1 MNKRS
6 LLAAL
11 YGVLALYALVTLSPF
26 LWMLITSF
34 KEPADLFRLPPS
46 FVPTQLLTDVPF
58 ANYTSVL
65 TERDFTTFFVN
76 SLIVSTSAA
85 VGQVI
90 TCAMAGYAF
99 AKVPFRGRNFLFA
112 VVLATAF
119 VPNEVTIIPE
129 YLLMRQLGWINT
141 FLPLIVPSFLVGSFG
156 TFMLREY
163 FSALPNDY
171 AEAGRMDGASAFRIF
186 RDIYLPLSVPALI
199 SVFVVAF
206 IHSWD
211 ELLRPILY
219 LNSPELYTVPRGLIS
234 LVSEFDAQ
242 WTWFMAGSVVS
253 TLPLVAIYILGQ
265 RYVIQGFVA
274 GGVK

>member
-6 LLAAL
+6 LLVAL
-11 YGVLALYALVTLSPF
+11 YGVLALYALMTLSPF

-46 FVPTQLLTDVPF
+46 FVPTQLLTDAPF

-65 TERDFTTFFVN
+65 TERDFTTYFVN

-90 TCAMAGYAF
+90 TCAMAGYVF
-99 AKVPFRGRNFLFA
+99 AKVPFRGRNLLFA

-242 WTWFMAGSVVS
+242 WTWFMAGSVIS

-265 RYVIQGFVA
+265 RYVVQGFVA
-274 GGVK
+274 GGMK

>member
-1 MNKRS
+1 MNNRS
-6 LLAAL
+6 LLTAL
-11 YGVLALYALVTLSPF
+11 YGALTLYALVTLSPF

-46 FVPTQLLTDVPF
+46 FVPTQLFTDAPF

-65 TERDFTTFFVN
+65 TERDFTTYFVN
-76 SLIVSTSAA
+76 SLIVSTSASI
-85 VGQVI
+85 GQVI
-90 TCAMAGYAF
+90 TCAMAGYVF

-129 YLLMRQLGWINT
+129 YLLMRHLGWIDT

-171 AEAGRMDGASAFRIF
+171 SEAARMDGASTFRIF
-186 RDIYLPLSVPALI
+186 WDIYLPLSVPALI

-242 WTWFMAGSVVS
+242 WTWFMAGSVIS
-253 TLPLVAIYILGQ
+253 TLPLVAIYILAQ

>member
-6 LLAAL
+6 LLAAI
-11 YGVLALYALVTLSPF
+11 YGVLALYAFMTLSPF

-46 FVPTQLLTDVPF
+46 FVPTQLLTDAPF

-65 TERDFTTFFVN
+65 TERDFTTYFVN

-90 TCAMAGYAF
+90 TCAMAGYVF

-219 LNSPELYTVPRGLIS
+219 LNSPQLYTVPRGLIS

-242 WTWFMAGSVVS
+242 WTWFMAGSVIS

-265 RYVIQGFVA
+265 RYVIQGFVT

>member
-11 YGVLALYALVTLSPF
+11 YGVLVVYALVTLSPF

-34 KEPADLFRLPPS
+34 KEPADLFSLPPS
-46 FVPTQLLTDVPF
+46 FVPTQLLTDAPF

-65 TERDFTTFFVN
+65 TERDFTTYFVN

-90 TCAMAGYAF
+90 TCAMAGYVF

-163 FSALPNDY
+163 FSALPNDF

-242 WTWFMAGSVVS
+242 WTWFMAGSVIS

>member
-65 TERDFTTFFVN
+65 TERDFTTYFVN

>member
-11 YGVLALYALVTLSPF
+11 YGVLAVYALVTLSPF

-34 KEPADLFRLPPS
+34 KEPADLFSLPPS
-46 FVPTQLLTDVPF
+46 FVPTQLLTDAPF

-65 TERDFTTFFVN
+65 TERDFTTYFVN

-90 TCAMAGYAF
+90 TCAMAGYVF

-129 YLLMRQLGWINT
+129 YLLMQQLGWINT

-163 FSALPNDY
+163 FSALPNDF

-242 WTWFMAGSVVS
+242 WTWFMAGSVIS

>member
-11 YGVLALYALVTLSPF
+11 YGVLTVYALVTLSPF

-34 KEPADLFRLPPS
+34 KEPADLFSLPPS
-46 FVPTQLLTDVPF
+46 FVPTQLLTDAPF

-65 TERDFTTFFVN
+65 TERDFTTYFVN

-90 TCAMAGYAF
+90 TCAMAGYVF

-163 FSALPNDY
+163 FSALPNDF

-242 WTWFMAGSVVS
+242 WTWFMAGSVIS
-253 TLPLVAIYILGQ
+253 TLPLVAIYILAQ

>member
-11 YGVLALYALVTLSPF
+11 YGVLAVYALVTLSPF

-34 KEPADLFRLPPS
+34 KEPADLFSLPPS
-46 FVPTQLLTDVPF
+46 FVPTQLLTDAPF

-65 TERDFTTFFVN
+65 TERDFTTYFVN

-90 TCAMAGYAF
+90 TCAMAGYVF

-163 FSALPNDY
+163 FSALPNDF

-242 WTWFMAGSVVS
+242 WTWFMAGSVIS

>member
-1 MNKRS
+1 
-6 LLAAL
+6 
-11 YGVLALYALVTLSPF
+11 
-26 LWMLITSF
+26 
-34 KEPADLFRLPPS
+34 
-46 FVPTQLLTDVPF
+46 
-58 ANYTSVL
+58 VL
-65 TERDFTTFFVN
+65 TERDFTTYFVN

-90 TCAMAGYAF
+90 TCAMAGYVF

-163 FSALPNDY
+163 FSALPNDF

-242 WTWFMAGSVVS
+242 WTWFMAGSVIS